1 MATYYSFSDFQPLV
15 RYGAHQLENC
25 SFVERCYSST
35 GGGGDEGSSGG
46 DKIDLGLRLGDYPVL
61 PWRSAQLNRQTGWW
75 DNQDRRDKETPVSNL
90 FYPFP
95 TFSLSLFH
103 HLLFLSTSVVFY
115 SCTKKMMHLTYGCSM
130 QWKAMESIPG
140 TPIYVK

>member
-1 MATYYSFSDFQPLV
+1 M
-15 RYGAHQLENC
+15 GAHQLENC

-46 DKIDLGLRLGDYPVL
+46 NKIDLGLRLGDYPVL

-90 FYPFP
+90 FLHSLYL
-95 TFSLSLFH
+95 FSITCCSSLL
-103 HLLFLSTSVVFY
+103 LLFSTV
-115 SCTKKMMHLTYGCSM
+115 TRRR
-130 QWKAMESIPG
+130 
-140 TPIYVK
+140 